1 MPLNVGPAPLFLS
14 SPRPLAGSRPPVPD
28 AGAGSGPTTQRPPG
42 TSHPIGRLNLN
53 LVLDR
58 LDFQMDHFVD
68 RRSKSLWMDVAVAP
82 SATPLQGDKECDVV
96 IVGAGIAG
104 ISTAYELAIE
114 GSHVI
119 VLDRGKIAG
128 GITARTSAH
137 LAPLCDDL
145 TSAMISLRG
154 EEISR
159 RFYQSQAA
167 AVDRIE
173 EIQKRESIDCDFRR
187 LDGYLFQALNTD
199 SKIIED
205 ELDAVRKVGAP
216 VHRLVGVPLAHCERQ
231 HVLRYPRQG
240 TFHPLK
246 YLKGLVAAVEAK
258 GGSFHGDTVVERFEE
273 RDDGKVVV
281 TAGGG
286 TITARAAVVATNA
299 PIVDRFALHT
309 KMAPYRT
316 YAMAFSIPK
325 GAIPDALYW
334 DTLDPYH
341 YVRLQPGDGR
351 TDFLIV
357 GGGDHKSGEADDAE
371 VRFQA
376 LEAWTRNLI
385 PAAQDVTHRWSGQVL
400 DTIDYAGFIGRNPG
414 SNNIYVHTGDS
425 GQGMTHG
432 VVGAMINSAL
442 ILGREA
448 KWAEVYEPSRKTPA
462 AIGNFLRENVT
473 AVKNFAEYLAPGEL
487 ADVSDL
493 KAGHGA
499 IIRQGMS
506 KIAAYRDPS
515 GKLYAA
521 LCRLYAYGLP
531 PALEFLRDVLGLPLS
546 RISLCNRW
554 NAAQCSRHRP
564 SRRGE
569 HQDALRGIRRR
580 RSRRRTADFTPFGN
594 LNRLNQITARTPPA
608 TFDAPVLSW
617 RTAMLHYPRPPFPS
631 QHQPM
636 PGKTAAMNPAPDH
649 GETSYKGSGR
659 LNGKKAVITGGD
671 SGIGRAVAIAYAREG
686 ADVLISY
693 LDEHDD
699 ARETE
704 RLVKEAGRKAVLLP
718 GDIQDPG
725 QCRAVIAKAVSELG
739 GIDILVNN
747 AAHQA
752 SFKSIDEIS
761 DEEWELTFKVNIHA
775 MFYLTKAAVAPH
787 EAG

>member
-1 MPLNVGPAPLFLS
+1 
-14 SPRPLAGSRPPVPD
+14 
-28 AGAGSGPTTQRPPG
+28 
-42 TSHPIGRLNLN
+42 
-53 LVLDR
+53 
-58 LDFQMDHFVD
+58 MDHFVD

-82 SATPLQGDKECDVV
+82 SVRPLQGDGRECDVV

-114 GSHVI
+114 ASHVV

-154 EEISR
+154 EEMSR
-159 RFYQSQAA
+159 LFYESQAA

-173 EIQKRESIDCDFRR
+173 EIQKQESIDCDFRR

-205 ELDAVRKVGAP
+205 EFEAVCKVGAP
-216 VHRLVGVPLAHCERQ
+216 VHRLVGVPLAHCEQQ
-231 HVLRYPRQG
+231 HVLRYPRQA

-246 YLKGLVAAVEAK
+246 YLRGLVADIEAK
-258 GGSFHGDTVVERFEE
+258 GGSFHCDTVVERIEE
-273 RDDGKVVV
+273 RDGKVVV
-281 TAGGG
+281 TTGGG

-371 VRFQA
+371 LRFQA

-385 PAAQDVTHRWSGQVL
+385 PAAQGVTHRWSGQVL
-400 DTIDYAGFIGRNPG
+400 DTIDYAGFIGKNPG

-448 KWAEVYEPSRKTPA
+448 RWAEVYKPSRKTLA
-462 AIGNFLRENVT
+462 GMSNFLRENMT

-487 ADVSDL
+487 GDVSDL

-515 GKLYAA
+515 GKLYARSA
-521 LCRLYAYGLP
+521 ACTHVGCHLH
-531 PALEFLRDVLGLPLS
+531 
-546 RISLCNRW
+546 W
-554 NAAQCSRHRP
+554 NSFETCWDCPCHGSHFAID
-564 SRRGE
+564 G
-569 HQDALRGIRRR
+569 
-580 RSRRRTADFTPFGN
+580 TP
-594 LNRLNQITARTPPA
+594 
-608 TFDAPVLSW
+608 
-617 RTAMLHYPRPPFPS
+617 
-631 QHQPM
+631 
-636 PGKTAAMNPAPDH
+636 
-649 GETSYKGSGR
+649 
-659 LNGKKAVITGGD
+659 LNGPAIGPLAEANIKTR
-671 SGIGRAVAIAYAREG
+671 SGEYAG
-686 ADVLISY
+686 ADQGGEPPTSLHS
-693 LDEHDD
+693 
-699 ARETE
+699 ET
-704 RLVKEAGRKAVLLP
+704 
-718 GDIQDPG
+718 
-725 QCRAVIAKAVSELG
+725 
-739 GIDILVNN
+739 
-747 AAHQA
+747 
-752 SFKSIDEIS
+752 
-761 DEEWELTFKVNIHA
+761 
-775 MFYLTKAAVAPH
+775 
-787 EAG
+787 

>member
-1 MPLNVGPAPLFLS
+1 L
-14 SPRPLAGSRPPVPD
+14 
-28 AGAGSGPTTQRPPG
+28 T
-42 TSHPIGRLNLN
+42 LN

-58 LDFQMDHFVD
+58 LDCQMSDFVD

-82 SATPLQGDKECDVV
+82 GATPLQGDTECDIVV
-96 IVGAGIAG
+96 IGAGVAG

-145 TSAMISLRG
+145 MSAMINLRG
-154 EEISR
+154 EQMSR
-159 RFYQSQAA
+159 LFYESQSAS
-167 AVDRIE
+167 VDRIE

-187 LDGYLFQALNTD
+187 LDGYLFQALDTD

-231 HVLRYPRQG
+231 LVLRYPRQA

-246 YLKGLVAAVEAK
+246 YLKGLVAAIEAK
-258 GGSFHGDTVVERFEE
+258 GGSFHRDTIVERFEE
-273 RDDGKVVV
+273 RDGKVVV

-286 TITARAAVVATNA
+286 TITAQAVVVATNA

-341 YVRLQPGDGR
+341 YVRLQPDDGR

-385 PAAQDVTHRWSGQVL
+385 PAAQGITHRWSGQVL
-400 DTIDYAGFIGRNPG
+400 DTIDYAAFIGRIPG
-414 SNNIYVHTGDS
+414 STNIYVHTGDS

-448 KWAEVYEPSRKTPA
+448 RWAEVYEPSRKPLAGT
-462 AIGNFLRENVT
+462 GNFLRENMT

-487 ADVSDL
+487 SDVSDL
-493 KAGHGA
+493 KAGRGA
-499 IIRQGMS
+499 VVRQGMS

-515 GKLYAA
+515 G
-521 LCRLYAYGLP
+521 RLYARSAACTHAGCHLHWNSFETCWDCP
-531 PALEFLRDVLGLPLS
+531 CHGSHFAIDGTPLNAPAIGPLAEAEIKT
-546 RISLCNRW
+546 RF
-554 NAAQCSRHRP
+554 
-564 SRRGE
+564 GE
-569 HQDALRGIRRR
+569 YAGADQDGG
-580 RSRRRTADFTPFGN
+580 RRTS
-594 LNRLNQITARTPPA
+594 LN
-608 TFDAPVLSW
+608 S
-617 RTAMLHYPRPPFPS
+617 
-631 QHQPM
+631 
-636 PGKTAAMNPAPDH
+636 
-649 GETSYKGSGR
+649 ET
-659 LNGKKAVITGGD
+659 
-671 SGIGRAVAIAYAREG
+671 
-686 ADVLISY
+686 
-693 LDEHDD
+693 
-699 ARETE
+699 
-704 RLVKEAGRKAVLLP
+704 
-718 GDIQDPG
+718 
-725 QCRAVIAKAVSELG
+725 
-739 GIDILVNN
+739 
-747 AAHQA
+747 
-752 SFKSIDEIS
+752 
-761 DEEWELTFKVNIHA
+761 
-775 MFYLTKAAVAPH
+775 
-787 EAG
+787 